1 MIKQK
6 EHCDNTNSVKYI
18 IENNDYILF
27 QTRKFSDA
35 DALEFAKYGSAE
47 EFEKLPNSI
56 KYQILRESS
65 NNYCVINSEIFQICV
80 NEELRMNYNDACV
93 LVKKEM
99 HEHLA
104 ILLSKLNL
112 TQHQYANLFLKCVC
126 QKCMYVIASHL
137 NGEGIEIVRENLNG
151 DIICSY
157 ITYIILFIILILI
170 SIVVFVYGLRFMG
183 FFVAILITTIGLC
196 CYCFNT
202 SITIK
207 MYKVMYE
214 ILITRD
220 SFLRV

>member
-27 QTRKFSDA
+27 QTRDFSDA

-47 EFEKLPNSI
+47 EFQKLPSSV
-56 KYQILRESS
+56 KYKIFWESEK
-65 NNYCVINSEIFQICV
+65 NYCATNSEIFQICM
-80 NEELRMNYNDACV
+80 NEGRQMNYNDARV
-93 LVKKEM
+93 FVEKEM

-104 ILLSKLNL
+104 ILLSKLDLN
-112 TQHQYANLFLKCVC
+112 QHQYANLFLKCVC
-126 QKCMYVIASHL
+126 QKCMCVIASHL
-137 NGEGIEIVRENLNG
+137 NGEGIEIVREKVNG
-151 DIICSY
+151 DILCSY
-157 ITYIILFIILILI
+157 ITYIILFIILIII

-183 FFVAILITTIGLC
+183 FFFAILITTIGLC

-207 MYKVMYE
+207 MYE
-214 ILITRD
+214 ILVTRD